1 MACEG
6 CGKPAAWT
14 RNDRAYCGP
23 CVLEALAAEGVIQ
36 SLGWTWTPKR
46 GRLRARVGDTPP

>member
-46 GRLRARVGDTPP
+46 GVSVRATPP